1 MINFS
6 NKKNQRKIAGI
17 IAGILVFAM
26 VVGLL
31 VTSLT

>member
-6 NKKNQRKIAGI
+6 NKKTQRTIAGV
-17 IAGILVFAM
+17 IAGILIVAM

-31 VTSLT
+31 L

>member
-6 NKKNQRKIAGI
+6 NKKTQRVISGV

-26 VVGLL
+26 VIGLL
-31 VTSLT
+31 LG

>member
-6 NKKNQRKIAGI
+6 NKKTMKTISTVIVVLLAI
-17 IAGILVFAM
+17 SL

-31 VTSLT
+31 ATF